1 MTDPLFSHYPA
12 LAAEIERLC
21 RRPPWRMTGASA
33 LVCTDEG
40 LLLEIAKPR
49 HWRTDAR
56 GVPWVGVGAIGGS
69 LALDETL
76 LECLQREALEE
87 LGTPLDVL
95 GASEVGFCADE
106 RTVSRLP
113 LAPCEHPLPCLFT
126 VGANRYRASE
136 IDAPTLA
143 IAAYWARPRAPAV
156 CRDLFGT
163 LLLPWDR
170 WADTVAAL
178 PLCLRDLCAVPGAV
192 LETQGPP
199 PFDAMLCPVWTVHT
213 LQQVLKAGSL
223 EWPSA
228 TG

>member
-106 RTVSRLP
+106 STVSRLR
-113 LAPCEHPLPCLFT
+113 LAPGEHPLPCLFT

-136 IDAPTLA
+136 IDA
-143 IAAYWARPRAPAV
+143 
-156 CRDLFGT
+156 
-163 LLLPWDR
+163 PWDR

-192 LETQGPP
+192 LETQGPL
-199 PFDAMLCPVWTVHT
+199 PFDAILCPVWTVHT